1 MTRTARFLS
10 IVVPA
15 YREQAGIADALRE
28 IRRAVLSTGD
38 SFELIVVDDGS
49 TDGTWEAVS
58 ALDTEIPELVALRLS
73 RNFGKEGAIAAGLDA
88 AAGDACIV
96 MDADLQHPPSLLPQM
111 IQRWHDGEW
120 DVVEAVKSHR
130 GRESMVRK
138 VVARA
143 FYRAA
148 SCLTGYDLQDASDFK
163 LIDRR
168 VLNEWRRLGERATF
182 FRGLVAWLGFT
193 RTQIAFDVPPRQ
205 SGESRWSFTSLGG
218 LAVQAVTSFSALPL
232 QLVTVLG
239 LVMLLVAVVV
249 GAQAVRLWFE
259 GLALPGF
266 TTVILLQLIIGGF
279 LMISLGII
287 GTYIARIYE
296 EVKGRPR
303 YVVRET
309 RRRER
314 A

>member
-1 MTRTARFLS
+1 VPQLS

-15 YREQAGIADALRE
+15 YQESHGLAQGIHAIRAAVRE
-28 IRRAVLSTGD
+28 TGLPA
-38 SFELIVVDDGS
+38 ELIVVDDGS
-49 TDGTWEAVS
+49 TDGTWEVIVTLA
-58 ALDTEIPELVALRLS
+58 AEMPELVGLRLS
-73 RNFGKEGAIAAGLDA
+73 RNFGKESAIAAGLDA
-88 AAGDACIV
+88 VRGDACIV
-96 MDADLQHPPSLLPQM
+96 MDADLQHPPALVPLMVRHWQEG
-111 IQRWHDGEW
+111 DW

-130 GRESMVRK
+130 GRESVVRRSA
-138 VVARA
+138 VRG

-148 SCLTGYDLQDASDFK
+148 AWLTGYDLQDASDFK

-168 VLNEWRRLGERATF
+168 VLDEWRRLGERATF
-182 FRGLVAWLGFT
+182 FRGLVSWLGFS
-193 RTQIAFDVPPRQ
+193 RLQVPFEVPPRS
-205 SGESRWSFTSLGG
+205 SGASRWSLAALGG
-218 LAVQAVTSFSALPL
+218 LAVHAVTSFSALPL

-239 LVMLLVAVVV
+239 LVMLLVAVGV
-249 GAQAVRLWFE
+249 GAQALRLWFE

-303 YVVRET
+303 YVIRET
-309 RRRER
+309 RRGQ